1 MTAVALALRLGRWGI
16 LGFTALAFVSSLIQA
31 LGFYAVVDH
40 DVSDRLAF
48 AQNINVLASRFTVL
62 LAPPVRPDT
71 VEGYVQYRSYGG
83 LAALFAAWAMV
94 SASGALRG
102 DEERGLV
109 EAALATGTGRASL
122 IVSKVLA
129 YAAGSLAAA
138 LAAGLGLM
146 VGAAGGGES
155 VAFRGVLEA
164 AVVLVALA
172 VCCYSLTLLIVQFTA
187 ARVATATAGI
197 VLLIL
202 FLDNS
207 LSRTFPW
214 LSTARWLSP
223 FRYFDSSQPL
233 VPGGTFD
240 VRATLVL
247 VCVSAVAA
255 AAAAVAFSLRDVGA
269 PLIRPPLR
277 PHPTSHEP
285 SRVLLWHAPVLRAL
299 YERRL
304 GLAAWTVGVA
314 ALGVVFVLMTKS
326 VVDPLLSIPAL
337 ARFFGTFVHG
347 AIFSSFLGYFWFS
360 TAELLF
366 AAYSIVQVARWS
378 ADDVEGRLGSMLA
391 QPLSRAAV
399 VIERAAVLTAGA
411 AAIVLVA
418 AAAVEYA
425 SRTQGIDLDGG
436 RLIESSLLL
445 VPFTLFFAG
454 AGSLLAAWSPRA
466 AVGLLGGIVFASYLD
481 SQVGQFFNW
490 PTWVLDLSAF
500 KLFGNPM
507 TDGIDARSLA
517 LMLLVAIAGFGTSI
531 LAMQRR
537 DVGA

>member
-48 AQNINVLASRFTVL
+48 AQNINILASRFTVL

-109 EAALATGTGRASL
+109 EAALATGTGRAAL

-223 FRYFDSSQPL
+223 ALSLLRLEPAAG
-233 VPGGTFD
+233 PG
-240 VRATLVL
+240 RN
-247 VCVSAVAA
+247 
-255 AAAAVAFSLRDVGA
+255 LRRQGH
-269 PLIRPPLR
+269 PGPGLR
-277 PHPTSHEP
+277 
-285 SRVLLWHAPVLRAL
+285 
-299 YERRL
+299 
-304 GLAAWTVGVA
+304 
-314 ALGVVFVLMTKS
+314 F
-326 VVDPLLSIPAL
+326 
-337 ARFFGTFVHG
+337 
-347 AIFSSFLGYFWFS
+347 
-360 TAELLF
+360 
-366 AAYSIVQVARWS
+366 
-378 ADDVEGRLGSMLA
+378 
-391 QPLSRAAV
+391 
-399 VIERAAVLTAGA
+399 
-411 AAIVLVA
+411 
-418 AAAVEYA
+418 
-425 SRTQGIDLDGG
+425 GG
-436 RLIESSLLL
+436 R
-445 VPFTLFFAG
+445 G
-454 AGSLLAAWSPRA
+454 GRGGCGLLAARCRRA
-466 AVGLLGGIVFASYLD
+466 ADPAAP
-481 SQVGQFFNW
+481 QA
-490 PTWVLDLSAF
+490 P
-500 KLFGNPM
+500 PHEP
-507 TDGIDARSLA
+507 
-517 LMLLVAIAGFGTSI
+517 
-531 LAMQRR
+531 
-537 DVGA
+537 